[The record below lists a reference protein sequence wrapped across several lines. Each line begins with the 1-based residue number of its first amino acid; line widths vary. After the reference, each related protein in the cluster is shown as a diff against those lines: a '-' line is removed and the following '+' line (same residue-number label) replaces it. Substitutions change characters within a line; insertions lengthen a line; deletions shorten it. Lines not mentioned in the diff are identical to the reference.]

1 MKTIAKSMLV
11 AAFFIVALSTAS
23 FAQYAAQTPS
33 AAQIVEIL
41 ILEPIAG
48 TAGELNFGTA
58 GVETMG
64 GTIVLAPDNNRVA
77 SGDVVLFPGPLA
89 ANAAG
94 FSIQG
99 TPGAAFTLTLPA
111 APITLTD
118 GTNNMQAAAFTSS
131 LPGNSGTIDGTGN
144 AGFSVG
150 GTLTVGGNQ
159 PVALYQGVLDI
170 SVNYN

>member
-11 AAFFIVALSTAS
+11 AAFFIAALSTAS
-23 FAQYAAQTPS
+23 FAQYTAQTPS

-41 ILEPIAG
+41 ILEPVAG

-58 GVETMG
+58 GVETVG
-64 GTIVLAPDNNRVA
+64 GTIVLAPDNTRTA

-94 FSIQG
+94 FTIQG
-99 TPGAAFTLTLPA
+99 TPGSAYTVTLPA
-111 APITLTD
+111 LPIVLTD
-118 GTNNMQAAAFTSS
+118 GTNNMQADAFTTS
-131 LPGNSGTIDGTGN
+131 LPGNVGTIDGTGN
-144 AGFSVG
+144 SGFSVG
-150 GTLTVGGNQ
+150 GTLTVAGLQ
-159 PVALYQGVLDI
+159 PIALYQGVLDI